1 MVKNTISL
9 DKCIFIWYNMY
20 CNDEKT
26 GDQKVDVSSWKHSI
40 KQIHESSG
48 NLGVSPNLITARQI
62 ASVEGN
68 DALYEFLFDLTGMTK
83 EDFKNRMETNVAI
96 SRKEYEKGKGK
107 TKPTDTKHIKQRIEE
122 LREFLEYH
130 EKLYYTQPDK
140 VEISDYE
147 YDMKMKEL
155 ENLESQYPQF
165 IKKDSPS
172 VRVGYAGSQTQA
184 HLETNLEKL

>member
-1 MVKNTISL
+1 MTNAFLYGIMINVKMRKQEI
-9 DKCIFIWYNMY
+9 
-20 CNDEKT
+20 EKM
-26 GDQKVDVSSWKHSI
+26 DVSSWKHSI

-62 ASVEGN
+62 ASVEGD
-68 DALYEFLFDLTGMTK
+68 DALYEFLFDLTGMSK
-83 EDFKNRMETNVAI
+83 EDFENRIVTNVET
-96 SRKEYEKGKGK
+96 SRKEYEKKE
-107 TKPTDTKHIKQRIEE
+107 TTPTDTKHIKKRIED

>member
-1 MVKNTISL
+1 MTNAFLYGII
-9 DKCIFIWYNMY
+9 CIVMMRKQEI
-20 CNDEKT
+20 K
-26 GDQKVDVSSWKHSI
+26 KVDVSSWKHSI

-62 ASVEGN
+62 ASVEGD

-83 EDFKNRMETNVAI
+83 EDFKNRIVNNVAT
-96 SRKEYEKGKGK
+96 SRKEYEKEKGK

-165 IKKDSPS
+165 AKKDSPS